1 MTIILFKDGVLAS
14 DSMGITGF
22 QGAYIIKESSI
33 MKKIYVSK
41 CKTFAW
47 GICGQAPNEV
57 VHDEIEQSL
66 KERLLSW
73 HLHLATIAYSRLS
86 NPTESQKL
94 LLSNLDKLKAYIDK
108 TYDKYVT
115 PHLKAS
121 NVLIITKDNV
131 FDIGEDEIAK
141 GKNNLCIASKDRP
154 QALGSAYK
162 IAYLLSNAGAT
173 CNEIIDMCIKHNF
186 EHCSYPLQSIAMA
199 NLKPIRINIKT
210 YGKDAYKAIGLKAG
224 DLNLDNI

>member
-1 MTIILFKDGVLAS
+1 MTIILFKDGILAS

-22 QGAYIIKESSI
+22 QNAFYIKEAAV

-47 GICGQAPNEV
+47 GMCGQAPNEV
-57 VHDEIEQSL
+57 VYNDIEQSL

-73 HLHLATIAYSRLS
+73 HLQLACIAYSRIS
-86 NPTESQKL
+86 DRTESQEL
-94 LLSNLDKLKAYIDK
+94 LLTNLDKLKSYINK
-108 TYDKYVT
+108 AYDKYVT
-115 PHLKAS
+115 SHLKANS
-121 NVLIITKDNV
+121 VIVITKDNV
-131 FDIGEDEIAK
+131 FDISEDENNA

-154 QALGSAYK
+154 NALGSGYK
-162 IAYLLSNAGAT
+162 IAYLLSNAGAA
-173 CNEIIDMCIKHNF
+173 CKEIIDMCIKHNF
-186 EHCSYPLQSIAMA
+186 EHCSYPMQSIAMA
-199 NLKPIRINIKT
+199 DLKPIRINIKT

>member
-14 DSMGITGF
+14 DSMGLTGF
-22 QGAYIIKESSI
+22 QNAFYIKEAST

-57 VHDEIEQSL
+57 VYEDIEQSL

-73 HLHLATIAYSRLS
+73 QLQLAYIAYSRIS
-86 NPTESQKL
+86 NPTDDQKL
-94 LLSNLDKLKAYIDK
+94 LLKNIDKLKSYINK
-108 TYDKYVT
+108 IYDDHVT
-115 PHLKAS
+115 SHLKAN
-121 NVLIITKDNV
+121 NVIVITKDNV
-131 FDIGEDEIAK
+131 FDISEDDK
-141 GKNNLCIASKDRP
+141 KVGKNNLCIASKDRP
-154 QALGSAYK
+154 NALGSAYK

-173 CNEIIDMCIKHNF
+173 YKEIIDMCIKHNY
-186 EHCSYPLQSIAMA
+186 EHCSYPIQSIAMA
-199 NLKPIRINIKT
+199 DLKPIRINIKT
-210 YGKDAYKAIGLKAG
+210 YGKAAYEAIGLKAG